1 MRTQAREGIKINKLT
16 IAAASISFV
25 LLAGCVITT
34 DNTWRP
40 AKKYTHT
47 SEFDTALVAAK
58 DWVLSNKQ
66 GASERLLY
74 EYSIRRYKELIEVSI
89 REITIKSN
97 GERFVA
103 MDGDVCI
110 YINNDGSVVNTKQ
123 CYAP

>member
-1 MRTQAREGIKINKLT
+1 MNKLT
-16 IAAASISFV
+16 IAAAFILFTILV
-25 LLAGCVITT
+25 GCATAT

-40 AKKYTHT
+40 TKKYIHT
-47 SEFDTALVAAK
+47 AEFDAALGTAK
-58 DWVLSNKQ
+58 NWVLSNKQ
-66 GASERLLY
+66 DAPERLLY

-110 YINNDGSVVNTKQ
+110 YINNDGNVVNTKQ

>member
-1 MRTQAREGIKINKLT
+1 MNKFT
-16 IAAASISFV
+16 IAAACIVFSFLIS
-25 LLAGCVITT
+25 CVTTT
-34 DNTWRP
+34 DNNWRP

-74 EYSIRRYKELIEVSI
+74 EYSIRRYKDLIEVSI